1 MNKALA
7 DYRVYYN
14 L

>member
-7 DYRVYYN
+7 GFVSS
-14 L
+14 

>member
-7 DYRVYYN
+7 
-14 L
+14 